1 MAVLAVD
8 IGGSRT
14 RALLLRERPGAG
26 THETM
31 PQPVE
36 MAARAAG
43 QALHLD
49 DLLAFLGGHCDR
61 SAEPIEA
68 VGVSVAGVL
77 GDDRRTVR
85 QALNVGWR
93 DVPLAAVLGSRFRC
107 PVVLDTDAFAA
118 ARAELR
124 LGAGRRLS
132 TFLYVTIGTGI
143 GHALILD
150 HRLWRGVH
158 GAASTFG
165 HLKTHADAGVP
176 VSAAVADACASM
188 RPAAAWPGWPGAPE
202 TPAARMTAPPWSRQR
217 RTANRGLRRSSTRR
231 TTPLPWRSATR

>member
-14 RALLLRERPGAG
+14 RALLLRDRPGAG

-31 PQPVE
+31 PRPAE

-93 DVPLAAVLGSRFRC
+93 DVPLAAALGSRFRC

-176 VSAAVADACASM
+176 CACGGRGCLCQYASGRGM
-188 RPAAAWPGWPGAPE
+188 AGLARAPE
-202 TPAARMTAPPWSRQR
+202 TPAARVTAPPW
-217 RTANRGLRRSSTRR
+217 
-231 TTPLPWRSATR
+231 